1 MIFLLQN
8 THINELF
15 MKQKRKLVIF
25 ISEMDK
31 KGPEFQNFAYLE
43 LIVTRAS
50 DSIPINILLQIWCSS

>member
-15 MKQKRKLVIF
+15 MKQKRKLVNF

-43 LIVTRAS
+43 LIVT
-50 DSIPINILLQIWCSS
+50 